1 MHKIFYPPKKK
12 LKKEYY
18 KTVQVQVTVLQ
29 KQSGSYQT
37 IRSLSQKL
45 IQG

>member
-1 MHKIFYPPKKK
+1 MHKIFYPLKKK

-37 IRSLSQKL
+37 VSLSQKL

>member
-1 MHKIFYPPKKK
+1 MHQIFEKKEN

-18 KTVQVQVTVLQ
+18 KILQVQVTVLH

-37 IRSLSQKL
+37 IWSWSQKL

>member
-1 MHKIFYPPKKK
+1 MHKFFKQKKK
-12 LKKEYY
+12 ELKKEYF
-18 KTVQVQVTVLQ
+18 KTLQVQVTVLQ

-37 IRSLSQKL
+37 VSLSQKL